1 MVSLEMSF
9 ILTDA
14 MGFSE
19 FSLKSSKVSNSP
31 EILYFDVIF
40 AVSGTPTYKEILKE
54 NKLKKY

>member
-1 MVSLEMSF
+1 MVSVEISF

-19 FSLKSSKVSNSP
+19 FSLKSSKVSNSL

-40 AVSGTPTYKEILKE
+40 AVSDIPTYKEIL
-54 NKLKKY
+54 

>member
-9 ILTDA
+9 MLTDA

-40 AVSGTPTYKEILKE
+40 AVSGTPTYKEILKFII
-54 NKLKKY
+54 

>member
-9 ILTDA
+9 ILMDA
-14 MGFSE
+14 IGFSE

-40 AVSGTPTYKEILKE
+40 SVSAIPT
-54 NKLKKY
+54 